1 MAFPSFACA
10 TTIVWINPNICY
22 TSNQAQATIH
32 PPDPALIWIG
42 ILFTS
47 KRARAFQTTLTR
59 RRARRASRNVLESV
73 GKTNLLSTPKM
84 MQRFGTKQ
92 KRTQKETRLTFISV
106 RNWKHPVSPNGSNR
120 DFPAFHFAPFVC
132 CPFLGTAQ
140 QEGTEGDGIFKEE
153 KEVKDCFDSARIRC
167 GTPAGVA
174 WGEMESIR
182 RVRNTLKRKTC

>member
-1 MAFPSFACA
+1 MDWNFVYFKKSSRFPNN
-10 TTIVWINPNICY
+10 INPT
-22 TSNQAQATIH
+22 TSQ
-32 PPDPALIWIG
+32 
-42 ILFTS
+42 TS
-47 KRARAFQTTLTR
+47 KPKCSRKR
-59 RRARRASRNVLESV
+59 RENKPPLHTQNDAKIRNET
-73 GKTNLLSTPKM
+73 KTH
-84 MQRFGTKQ
+84 TKKQ
-92 KRTQKETRLTFISV
+92 TRLTFISV

-174 WGEMESIR
+174 
-182 RVRNTLKRKTC
+182 